1 MYSVQPIRSLK
12 FLHRDDYIFSCVHLL
27 YWKCYKINFKRCG
40 SYIDSLDWLK
50 KTTKKKKTI
59 NPINKKDNKC
69 LQYTIAVALNHEE
82 IEKHPERIT
91 KTKPFIKKYN
101 WEGIFHNII

>member
-1 MYSVQPIRSLK
+1 MA
-12 FLHRDDYIFSCVHLL
+12 
-27 YWKCYKINFKRCG
+27 
-40 SYIDSLDWLK
+40 K
-50 KTTKKKKTI
+50 KNNNKKKTI

-69 LQYTIAVALNHEE
+69 LQYTIAVELNHEE

-101 WEGIFHNII
+101 WEGIFTCLNYYFKDYLQY